1 MALLWSWDGS
11 AHVELMHKHQ
21 QLNKKKPQKKNKHNK
36 FQDVL
41 QNTYQIRYL
50 YNNYFKLSSYMSFDG
65 ATAGR

>member
-21 QLNKKKPQKKNKHNK
+21 QLNKKKNKHNK